1 MEKAEI
7 EIKHSKVSM
16 ASYGFGKFTNEFLNL
31 AFGAYVFFYYETEIG
46 LNVWLT
52 ALGYT
57 IFAIWNA
64 INDPILGY
72 LTDRPFKF
80 TKKWGRRFPWVYIGG
95 VPFIFSYILVF
106 IPPAVNPQSGA
117 WILFG
122 WLVFTT
128 CLYDTF
134 GSIFNVNFYGLFPDK
149 FRGEN
154 ERRDAAGISTL
165 TGTIGV
171 ALGAILPPLFIV
183 FGNRQSYIIQAG
195 VVIITCLIAISLAI
209 PGTKEDQL
217 RIDNFIAKYEEGL
230 KTESFIKT
238 LKTSLKHKNF
248 RAWIFAFICYQ
259 VLVFSM
265 IGSIPYLTK
274 YVLEMEA
281 SAITLIM
288 VGFLLGSLLSVPF
301 WIKFSRKLQDDRKAI
316 IIASFIL
323 ALFTAP
329 LIFLEEYLL
338 VVIAV
343 AVWGFGLGGWWILQS
358 PVFADVIDESVILTS
373 KREEGLYNGIQMFFA
388 RMALIIQA
396 LSFALIHTL
405 TGFNESNETQST
417 LAKFGIHMHLALLP
431 MIFIILTGIILWKGC
446 DLTPEKVKA
455 NKAKIAELKL

>member
-1 MEKAEI
+1 MENAEI
-7 EIKHSKVSM
+7 EIKHSKSSM

-31 AFGAYVFFYYETEIG
+31 AFGGYVFFYYETEIG

-52 ALGYT
+52 ALGYI

-64 INDPILGY
+64 INDPFLGY

-80 TKKWGRRFPWVYIGG
+80 TKKWGRRFPWIYIGG
-95 VPFIFSYILVF
+95 VPYIITYVLVF
-106 IPPAVNPQSGA
+106 IPPAVDPQKGA
-117 WILFG
+117 LILFA
-122 WLVFTT
+122 WLIFTT
-128 CLYDTF
+128 CLFDTF

-165 TGTIGV
+165 TGTVGV

-183 FGNRQSYIIQAG
+183 FGNRTSYIIQAG
-195 VVIITCLIAISLAI
+195 VVILTCLIAISLAI
-209 PGTKEDQL
+209 PGTREDQV
-217 RIDNFIAKYEEGL
+217 RIDCYLEKCEEGL
-230 KTESFIKT
+230 ETGSFIKT

-248 RAWIFAFICYQ
+248 RAWILAFICYQ

-265 IGSIPYLTK
+265 IGSIPYLTR

-288 VGFLLGSLLSVPF
+288 VGFLLGSMLSVPF
-301 WIKFSRKLQDDRKAI
+301 WIFFSRKLKNDRKAI
-316 IIASFIL
+316 IIASFVL
-323 ALFTAP
+323 AIFTAP
-329 LIFLEEYLL
+329 LIFLEEYIL
-338 VVIAV
+338 VIIAV
-343 AVWGFGLGGWWILQS
+343 AIWGFGLGGWWILQS

-373 KREEGLYNGIQMFFA
+373 KREEGLYNGVQMFFA

-396 LSFALIHTL
+396 LSFAIIHTF
-405 TGFNESNETQST
+405 TGFNESIETQSAF
-417 LAKFGIHMHLALLP
+417 AKFGIHVHLALLP
-431 MIFIILTGIILWKGC
+431 MIFIILTGIILWKWC

-455 NKAKIAELKL
+455 NRAKIAEIGL